1 MRRMRE
7 AWHAFVA
14 RMRQLFTPADG
25 QSTQPAD
32 IQPMGPA
39 DGMQEKPA
47 DAQPVRPSDVQREKP
62 SDERPSRQDSY
73 RADAIR
79 FNRQFLSRH
88 YDLRYN
94 ILKRTT
100 EYRRK
105 ASADAWQPVTDRV
118 LNRMTVEQLL
128 EGGSSWSYGMKLLI
142 ESDFV
147 EDYNPVGDFLD
158 TCPQWDGHDHIGDLA
173 RRVPTDYKEWPQL
186 FRRWLLAMVAQARGL
201 SRDHGNALVPL
212 LIGPQGTHKSTFCR
226 LLLPPPLR
234 DYYMDD
240 IKVDNA
246 EQVERVL
253 GRMWLVNIDEYN
265 AKTVREQAKIKRLL
279 TEKDVQVRRM
289 RSDQYLL
296 TQRLASFIA
305 TTNERQPLTDTTG
318 NRRYLC
324 VEVSGL
330 IDTDT
335 PIDYGQLYA
344 QALHAL
350 EQGERYWLTQDEEQ
364 ALEEHNRPYLATT
377 AADELLADHFEPA
390 EVSRQTLVTAT
401 ELLDTLRREL
411 RAADVPTMRQLT
423 TWLKDHGFRYGA
435 QQGRHGWY
443 VRLCQ
448 RADGYQKSLPPTGG
462 EVGGGI
468 PHRGEVGG
476 GIPQ

>member
-47 DAQPVRPSDVQREKP
+47 DVQREKP
-62 SDERPSRQDSY
+62 ADERSNSRQDSY

-147 EDYNPVGDFLD
+147 EDYNPVIDFLD

-350 EQGERYWLTQDEEQ
+350 AQGERYWLTKDEEQ
-364 ALEEHNRPYLATT
+364 ALEEHNGRP
-377 AADELLADHFEPA
+377 
-390 EVSRQTLVTAT
+390 
-401 ELLDTLRREL
+401 L
-411 RAADVPTMRQLT
+411 RA
-423 TWLKDHGFRYGA
+423 G
-435 QQGRHGWY
+435 
-443 VRLCQ
+443 
-448 RADGYQKSLPPTGG
+448 GG
-462 EVGGGI
+462 EPPDPRHRHRAARHPAPRAARRRRTHHATAHHLAQGPRLPLRGPAGPARMVRQALPARGCIAWVGCCAALFCAI
-468 PHRGEVGG
+468 
-476 GIPQ
+476 